1 MFFSQT
7 DNIFFCR
14 CPQLLTKKQI
24 RNIILVFKKRHG
36 KKSYFFNRFRVL
48 YKLQVNSK
56 SGSAGSFNSFP
67 EWFVSTLIYELK
79 HILRENHPHMQ
90 KLRKQRC
97 VLECTCCS
105 CRFGATQ
112 RFYARIAAEVDI
124 LLSNL
129 VQNPAEFDSLISQH
143 AREAVGNAWMHHLR
157 DVDSASESLERFSA
171 REAVAV
177 QPALILLNHS
187 PYFQVSAIPVAVELE
202 DDLPCM
208 YD

>member
-1 MFFSQT
+1 MSHIFGT
-7 DNIFFCR
+7 DPSISS
-14 CPQLLTKKQI
+14 CPQLLTEKQI
-24 RNIILVFKKRHG
+24 RNIILVFKRIYGENSRIFKR
-36 KKSYFFNRFRVL
+36 FLAL
-48 YKLQVNSK
+48 YNLESQRW
-56 SGSAGSFNSFP
+56 SAVSSDSFD
-67 EWFVSTLIYELK
+67 EWFVTKLLHHLK
-79 HILRENHPHMQ
+79 HILRANHPHMQ
-90 KLRKQRC
+90 KLRKRC

-143 AREAVGNAWMHHLR
+143 AREAIGNAWMHHLR
-157 DVDSASESLERFSA
+157 DVDSASGSLERFSA

-177 QPALILLNHS
+177 QPALMLLNQS
-187 PYFQVSAIPVAVELE
+187 PYFQVSTTPGASNFA
-202 DDLPCM
+202 DDGTPM